1 MSTALAPLAALA
13 DPTRARIARILLAA
27 PGRRASVTALADELG
42 LRQPTV
48 SHHLSTLREAGVV
61 TSAKEGRRVWY
72 ALAPE
77 RLDRV
82 AEIIGA
88 EPSAPLPFDADGA
101 VDRIAERFRGIH
113 SRETVAAC
121 LAESMRLLAAG
132 GEAPRDLGSRAADFT
147 ASRLEALARAAG
159 QGPRETP
166 EVLFVCVRNAGRSQ
180 LAAALLRQLAGPRV
194 NVRSAGSA
202 PAARLAP
209 DVVASLDEVGVPLGG
224 EFPKPLT
231 DEAVRAADVVVT
243 MGCGD
248 ACPVY
253 PGKRYEDW
261 DLPDPAILPLDEVRA
276 VRDEI
281 ERRVRRLLDELLP
294 R

>member
-1 MSTALAPLAALA
+1 MSTAAASLTALA

-27 PGRRASVTALADELG
+27 PGRRASVTALANELG

-48 SHHLSTLREAGVV
+48 SHHLGTLREAGVV

-72 ALAPE
+72 ALVPE

-82 AEIIGA
+82 AEIVGV
-88 EPSAPLPFDADGA
+88 EPASPRFDADRA

-121 LAESMRLLAAG
+121 LAESMRLLAAS

-147 ASRLEALARAAG
+147 ASRLEALARAQEQA
-159 QGPRETP
+159 PHETP

-180 LAAALLRQLAGPRV
+180 LATALLRQLAGPRV
-194 NVRSAGSA
+194 RVRSAGST

-209 DVVASLDEVGVPLGG
+209 DVVASLEEVGVPLGG

-261 DLPDPAILPLDEVRA
+261 DLPDPAILPPDEVRA